1 MNAAETGAWERMLAQ
16 HLAKM
21 LPEKPSDVESRTRRH
36 LINLFRDGALPS
48 PIASALCSDKSC
60 YACYVALELLSDNK
74 HITNGDVKN
83 AMAFAAYLEK
93 DHEND
98 LAESNNAQSVSE
110 EGKVVRAGEIK
121 CKLYGAWKASV
132 SPELKRSLAVG
143 NSPPSARRKR
153 NLDFVKETAHNDGC
167 YSCRSIYD
175 SLYQEFSLYR
185 YPQKPNELGAPVL
198 RSGTAITSL
207 ADGALVARIFHI
219 YVNGRKLPV
228 LTDVI
233 LLELVDSSAT
243 TLADFWTLQL
253 TGFVHRVEANGT
265 DYFARGTIFCD
276 VELMSACM
284 IEAAVTVRAIALNCA
299 SQSRKIV
306 SCAGTIRKWLTV
318 MGLDK
323 KGFTAKPFSS
333 GVT

>member
-1 MNAAETGAWERMLAQ
+1 MLAQ

-60 YACYVALELLSDNK
+60 YACYVALEMLSDNK
-74 HITNGDVKN
+74 HITNEDVKC
-83 AMAFAAYLEK
+83 ATAFAAYLGE
-93 DHEND
+93 DYEND
-98 LAESNNAQSVSE
+98 QTEWNNAHSATE
-110 EGKVVRAGEIK
+110 EERVVRAGDVK

-132 SPELKRSLAVG
+132 PPQLRRSLALS
-143 NSPPSARRKR
+143 NSPPNARRKR
-153 NLDFVKETAHNDGC
+153 NPDLVKETPHSDEC
-167 YSCRSIYD
+167 YSCRSTYD

-198 RSGTAITSL
+198 RSETGVTLL
-207 ADGALVARIFHI
+207 ADGTLVARIFHI

-233 LLELVDSSAT
+233 LLELIDSSAT
-243 TLADFWTLQL
+243 TLSDFYTLQL
-253 TGFVHRVEANGT
+253 TGFVHHVEANGAE
-265 DYFARGTIFCD
+265 YWARGTIFCD
-276 VELMSACM
+276 VELMSSCM
-284 IEAAVTVRAIALNCA
+284 IEAAVTVRAIALNSA
-299 SQSRKIV
+299 NQPRKIV
-306 SCAGTIRKWLTV
+306 SCVETISKWLAV

-323 KGFTAKPFSS
+323 KGFRRSTASS
-333 GVT
+333 AVVR